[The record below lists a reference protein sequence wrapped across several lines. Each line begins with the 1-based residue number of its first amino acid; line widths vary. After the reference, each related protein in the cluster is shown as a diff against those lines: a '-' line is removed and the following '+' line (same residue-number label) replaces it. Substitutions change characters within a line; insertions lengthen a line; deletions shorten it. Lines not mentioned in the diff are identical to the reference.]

1 MTIAT
6 ETMSKGDFATFM
18 GITAGRV
25 SQYIAQGK
33 IGSDALE
40 GEGRKAK
47 IRTAVA
53 IEQLK
58 RNLDP
63 SQRFGANGLAL
74 RSSVSVIEPP
84 LLGADLPA
92 ASPLLPDQPK
102 QKLPAP
108 PLSPQMDELA
118 ELRIR
123 QERVKAERAERE
135 QMLDVGRYMLADDVR
150 REMARAMA
158 AAYAVME
165 QGLQD
170 MASALAEQFGIPQRD
185 AQHTLAKAFR
195 SVRANA
201 ASSFATSAEAAQE
214 HVEDHS
220 E

>member
-6 ETMSKGDFATFM
+6 ETMSKGDFAAFI

-33 IGSDALE
+33 ISADALD
-40 GEGRKAK
+40 GEGRKAR

-63 SQRFGANGLAL
+63 SQRFGANGFAL
-74 RSSVSVIEPP
+74 RSATSAVEPP
-84 LLGADLPA
+84 TVQIEELP
-92 ASPLLPDQPK
+92 LPISAETAKPR
-102 QKLPAP
+102 LPAP
-108 PLSPQMDELA
+108 TLTPQMDELA

-135 QMLDVGRYMLADDVR
+135 QMLDVGRYMLTDDVR
-150 REMARAMA
+150 REMAKAVA
-158 AAYAVME
+158 SAYAVME

-170 MASALAEQFGIPQRD
+170 MAAAMAEQFGIPQRD
-185 AQHTLAKAFR
+185 AQHALAKSFR
-195 SVRANA
+195 TVRANA
-201 ASSFATSAEAAQE
+201 AVAFSAQADDVAE
-214 HVEDHS
+214 HVEDQP